1 MSLAHPT
8 PTSSSNFQLIFDN
21 ALKAY
26 KKRTRNDLL
35 THPLADRFEACDSA
49 SGFLA
54 VLQELVQ
61 ELNQSQPN
69 NTKWLDPIVNV
80 IHAFS
85 ETLREG
91 VGSVCFRTEL
101 VRDVPSHVCSAG
113 ILTCKGDFYRVW
125 CSSFSVYPSQ
135 YLRAVHHNTN
145 DSQTAKAVRAD
156 QDALSEIFERIE
168 AFFRRLDIYTK
179 VAPNEGMVET
189 TTAIMVEVLNFIG
202 IATKEIKQNRISKCF
217 FYR

>member
-1 MSLAHPT
+1 MSLANPT

-49 SGFLA
+49 SGILA

-85 ETLREG
+85 ETLGEG
-91 VGSVCFRTEL
+91 VGSV
-101 VRDVPSHVCSAG
+101 
-113 ILTCKGDFYRVW
+113 
-125 CSSFSVYPSQ
+125 FSPAKVIFIGFGVLLS
-135 YLRAVHHNTN
+135 
-145 DSQTAKAVRAD
+145 TAKAVRAD

-189 TTAIMVEVLNFIG
+189 TTAIMVQVLNFIG
-202 IATKEIKQNRISKCF
+202 IATKEIKQGRIKK
-217 FYR
+217 Y